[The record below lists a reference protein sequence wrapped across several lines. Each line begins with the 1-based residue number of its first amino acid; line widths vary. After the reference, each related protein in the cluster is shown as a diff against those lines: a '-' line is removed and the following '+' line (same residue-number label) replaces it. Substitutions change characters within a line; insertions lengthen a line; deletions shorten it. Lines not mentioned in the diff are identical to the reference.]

1 MATWKKILL
10 DGDAVVDNL
19 ATDNLTQDESS
30 RVYSL
35 NGDTNSLSFK
45 GGITQMV
52 DTSNDQEF
60 SFDTVNRVFDV
71 HNGNSIRFREDD
83 DNNFVALKADAT
95 VGSDYT
101 ITLPGS
107 APGGNNKIL
116 ESDSNGNLSWI
127 TTPSGGG
134 GGSTTINNNADNL
147 VITGSN
153 TSDTLEAEAKL
164 TFNNSVLNVS
174 GTDLAAGNGVS
185 IFGGTY
191 SSNTNPYISPV
202 GTNSVLKFGDSATGS
217 IFDFRQNKIA
227 FDDDL
232 SNTYIQADAN
242 DPENLKI
249 SADGNLQFYT
259 SSSGTTSLTL
269 ELTSSNQALFTR
281 DVIMSDN
288 NRRLIGTLS
297 DGTTTKSLIKANS
310 SDQLEVGEATIDTV
324 IASNNTEVVNLKAD
338 SIEASNSGLSSEG
351 AYGEGSIV
359 TFFDTGTT
367 SVSAGRV
374 YYYSGTAWAAFDST
388 TESKQTCLLGIALGT
403 QEDDGFLLQG
413 FVNIAED
420 TDFSAGKLCFVGSS
434 ARITT
439 TAPTS
444 GFQRILGHAV
454 TDDVMYFNPS
464 QEYIDLA

>member
-1 MATWKKILL
+1 MASWKKILVE
-10 DGDAVVDNL
+10 GDAVADNL
-19 ATDNLTQDESS
+19 ATADLSQDESS
-30 RVYSL
+30 RVYNL
-35 NGDTNSLSFK
+35 GGDTRRLSFK
-45 GGITQMV
+45 TGITQFV
-52 DTSNDQEF
+52 DSTNDVDF
-60 SFDTVNRVFDV
+60 SFDIPQREFVV
-71 HNGNSIRFREDD
+71 HNANSIVFREADD
-83 DNNFVALKADAT
+83 THNIAVKAPENVSA
-95 VGSDYT
+95 DYT

-116 ESDSNGNLSWI
+116 ESDSSGNLSWI
-127 TTPSGGG
+127 STPSGGGG

-153 TSDTLEAEAKL
+153 TADTLEAEAKL

-174 GTDLAAGNGVS
+174 GTNLAAGNGVS

-191 SSNTNPYISPV
+191 PSANPYISPV

-217 IFDFRQNKIA
+217 TFDFRQNKIA

-232 SNTYIQADAN
+232 TNTYIQADAN
-242 DPENLKI
+242 DPENLMF

-259 SSSGTTSLTL
+259 SNSGTASLSL
-269 ELTSSNQALFTR
+269 EINSSNQARFTR
-281 DVIMSDN
+281 DIILVAN
-288 NRRLIGTLS
+288 NRSVRGVLS
-297 DGTTTKSLIKANS
+297 DGSTLTTLIKANS
-310 SDQLEVGEATIDTV
+310 SDQVEVGNTSIDTV
-324 IASNNTEVVNLKAD
+324 IVSDNTEVVNLKAD
-338 SIEASNSGLSSEG
+338 SIEASNSGLTSEG

-367 SVSAGRV
+367 NTSAGRV
-374 YYYSGTAWAAFDST
+374 YYYTGTAWAAFDST
-388 TESKQTCLLGIALGT
+388 TESKQTCLLGIALGS

-413 FVNIAED
+413 FVNISED
-420 TDFSAGKLCFVGSS
+420 TSFSAGKLCFVGSS
-434 ARITT
+434 GRVTT

-464 QEYIDLA
+464 QEYIDLS